1 VARSCSYHAQAIRQI
16 RHLLTSELA
25 QTLAC
30 SLILSRIDYCNAVL
44 HGAPSFSIKKLQRV
58 QNNAAWIVLE
68 APRRSHASPLLRTLH
83 WLPVQQRIDYKVALL
98 TSKVRSTSTPSY
110 LRCLTHNLQ
119 LAATTLCQPSTTMT
133 FCETCL
139 PMLCS
144 GCLELINSDSVT
156 VLKSRLKTPLLPGL
170 SLFPF
175 SVAHCLAPAPLKLRP
190 YDAIQMGLLL
200 LLLLF
205 LLNVQTVEGSRP
217 RGRPKRTWKEVVRED
232 CQAHKLNKED
242 SVDRCK
248 WRKVIKEVR

>member
-1 VARSCSYHAQAIRQI
+1 
-16 RHLLTSELA
+16 
-25 QTLAC
+25 
-30 SLILSRIDYCNAVL
+30 VL
-44 HGAPSFSIKKLQRV
+44 HGAPSYSIKKLQRV

-98 TSKVRSTSTPSY
+98 TSKVRCTSTPSY
-110 LRCLTHNLQ
+110 LRRLIYNRQHSHNLQ

-133 FCETCL
+133 FCETRL

-156 VLKSRLKTPLLPGL
+156 VLKSGLKTPLLPGL

-200 LLLLF
+200 LF

-217 RGRPKRTWKEVVRED
+217 RGRPKRTWKEV
-232 CQAHKLNKED
+232 
-242 SVDRCK
+242 
-248 WRKVIKEVR
+248 